1 MRSRENFNG
10 AARDRFAQASRKNA
24 FSPARRRQREFPR
37 HLWSQAARSGQF
49 RVERIAAII
58 YPATIAASGRG
69 HIVDEEEVFE
79 FIRKHIG
86 SVGTLELLI
95 WMQRGRDRMWQT
107 TDLVRELRSSPV
119 AIAQGLSSLQA
130 AELVAK
136 TGDDSYSFAP
146 ASALQAQ
153 LAADIE
159 KLYAVRPVA
168 LMKVIMTAP
177 NEKLRIFSDA
187 FKLKE

>member
-1 MRSRENFNG
+1 M
-10 AARDRFAQASRKNA
+10 
-24 FSPARRRQREFPR
+24 
-37 HLWSQAARSGQF
+37 
-49 RVERIAAII
+49 
-58 YPATIAASGRG
+58 
-69 HIVDEEEVFE
+69 DEEEVFE

-119 AIAQGLSSLQA
+119 AIGQGLSSLQA